1 MAATLE
7 ELAAAA
13 AEPVATETMELL
25 PGMEV
30 VIRPITSFAVLAG
43 IERTARDKRAL
54 LAAKPLLIDGENVRV
69 TQEMAQAAVML
80 SEAVIEPELDWRT
93 AVLLLNRY
101 AVECGRVLAR
111 VNELMGTQAQG
122 ALNETEA
129 ALNANSFQDGDSEC
143 EPAISETASE

>member
-1 MAATLE
+1 MPATLE
-7 ELAAAA
+7 ELEAAA
-13 AEPVATETMELL
+13 AEPVATETMELVNGL
-25 PGMEV
+25 EV
-30 VIRPITSFAVLAG
+30 TIRPITSFAVLAS
-43 IERTARDKRAL
+43 IERAARDKRAL
-54 LAAKPLLIDGENVRV
+54 LAAKPLTLDGENVRV

-80 SEAVIEPELDWRT
+80 SEAIVEPSVDWRT

-101 AVECGRVLAR
+101 AVECGRVLSR

-143 EPAISETASE
+143 EPEVSETASE